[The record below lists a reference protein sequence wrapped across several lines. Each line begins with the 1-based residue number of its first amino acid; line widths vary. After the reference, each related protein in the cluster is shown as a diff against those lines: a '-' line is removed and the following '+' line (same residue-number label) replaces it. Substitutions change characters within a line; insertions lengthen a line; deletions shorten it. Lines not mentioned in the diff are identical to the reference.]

1 MQKKEYLRYVHAK
14 LVFNRLNSFY
24 IIKTYFGIFSELKI
38 RELHT
43 VDYKVI
49 LESNCCR
56 VRSNVLTSIFAK
68 VIGGRQ
74 EESLALDS
82 DLGACQPRKRSDR
95 WYIHYT
101 YSTVGRNIQY
111 TSYLGAVRSNF
122 EKRAHAIH
130 LLLLTTHCPE

>member
-1 MQKKEYLRYVHAK
+1 MYIQNSFLS
-14 LVFNRLNSFY
+14 LNRMTSFY
-24 IIKTYFGIFSELKI
+24 IIKTNFGIFSEIKI
-38 RELHT
+38 RVLHT

-95 WYIHYT
+95 WYIH
-101 YSTVGRNIQY
+101 TVGRNTQY
-111 TSYLGAVRSNF
+111 TSYLGAVRSNL

>member
-49 LESNCCR
+49 IEFNCCW
-56 VRSNVLTSIFAK
+56 VRSNVLISIFAK

-95 WYIHYT
+95 WYIH
-101 YSTVGRNIQY
+101 TV
-111 TSYLGAVRSNF
+111 L
-122 EKRAHAIH
+122 
-130 LLLLTTHCPE
+130 